1 MSYHCEC
8 EQCKNKEFNPE
19 DYIIKEEDFKVLD
32 KERPLGISGH
42 LRVKDEAMS
51 LAECIDSCI
60 DALDEL
66 IITYNKSTDNTE
78 EILKEYKK
86 KYPDKIRLYYYE
98 PNIIKYNKDEY
109 NTKYSKIHYLD
120 NYYNFGY
127 VKIKYRY
134 YMKIDADQVYF
145 TKKLL
150 DIREALLIDIND
162 KRNIDTKILSFI
174 KIDKIAWYIPIK
186 KLRNTFRSYF
196 IKKIFNKDI
205 IPEMFAYEYLFSFK
219 ELIIYNRIRRINDF
233 TLVLGGLNTIIN
245 NNALLLYTDDFIF
258 NGCVGDHNIWKPDSK
273 YNYVMDTS
281 TNVEVI
287 NIMKLPIDIGFCW
300 IHFGFIKRKIN
311 PMSNLHIDIVEVK
324 DISWQDIKHIIESIH
339 VDTHEQKL
347 SNNVYLRFGDKY
359 FDIDKKYVTK
369 EFYDRYLK
377 KPLEYAIKNQ
387 YNFIKRLW

>member
-1 MSYHCEC
+1 M
-8 EQCKNKEFNPE
+8 
-19 DYIIKEEDFKVLD
+19 L
-32 KERPLGISGH
+32 
-42 LRVKDEAMS
+42 
-51 LAECIDSCI
+51 
-60 DALDEL
+60 
-66 IITYNKSTDNTE
+66 
-78 EILKEYKK
+78 
-86 KYPDKIRLYYYE
+86 
-98 PNIIKYNKDEY
+98 IKY
-109 NTKYSKIHYLD
+109 IL
-120 NYYNFGY
+120 
-127 VKIKYRY
+127 
-134 YMKIDADQVYF
+134 Q
-145 TKKLL
+145 KKLL

-300 IHFGFIKRKIN
+300 IHFGFIKRK
-311 PMSNLHIDIVEVK
+311 
-324 DISWQDIKHIIESIH
+324 
-339 VDTHEQKL
+339 
-347 SNNVYLRFGDKY
+347 
-359 FDIDKKYVTK
+359 
-369 EFYDRYLK
+369 
-377 KPLEYAIKNQ
+377 
-387 YNFIKRLW
+387 